1 MLNVAE
7 SQRILP
13 LGSIAGD
20 TSAYIAVAVAL
31 VAVALAT
38 LLVVSSQ
45 VGRRD
50 PLATLRVD

>member
-1 MLNVAE
+1 MLKVAE

-20 TSAYIAVAVAL
+20 ASPYIAIAVAL

-38 LLVVSSQ
+38 LLAVSSH

-50 PLATLRVD
+50 PLATLRVE